1 MVQEK
6 KLALSEEAQ
15 GKQERQTELLR
26 KVLADKEKEINE
38 AKDQLRQAKKEA
50 IREYHDSDA
59 LLAELGGLFAEG
71 FDDCLCQ
78 VKASHPNLD
87 LSNINIDASA

>member
-6 KLALSEEAQ
+6 KLALSEEAR
-15 GKQERQTELLR
+15 GEQERQTELLR

-38 AKDQLRQAKKEA
+38 AKDQLHQAKEEV

-59 LLAELGGLFAEG
+59 LLA
-71 FDDCLCQ
+71 
-78 VKASHPNLD
+78 
-87 LSNINIDASA
+87 